1 MIYSQMSPAVAC
13 PASTWQPARLY
24 LLKHCPD
31 SFLQLIQKGR
41 DTMRQRKEEDVI
53 CLLCF
58 WLTSYFHEKRFFSV
72 GLMNSTTICS
82 SFYYS
87 PEIQMQR
94 VINESWCVCVWVA
107 LQPRNKPTQMKS
119 VKLELKITEPT
130 ATFTICR
137 HLAQWCLVSRRV
149 FLCHLIRSCNILIIT
164 FKLLP
169 LPDNSY
175 QM

>member
-31 SFLQLIQKGR
+31 FFLQLIQKGR

-53 CLLCF
+53 CPLCF

-94 VINESWCVCVWVA
+94 VINESWCVCVCVCRTA
-107 LQPRNKPTQMKS
+107 AQKQTNTDEVCKARIENI
-119 VKLELKITEPT
+119 ELKIT
-130 ATFTICR
+130 ATFTICI

-149 FLCHLIRSCNILIIT
+149 FLCHLIRSCMT
-164 FKLLP
+164 
-169 LPDNSY
+169 D
-175 QM
+175 